1 MQITLIVNI
10 RFAFASNHIIFNQK
24 GRKCKGNF
32 VLWLRMKVSNELVEN
47 LDDLS
52 KWNSMQIHIFDVKLP
67 TV

>member
-10 RFAFASNHIIFNQK
+10 RFAFASNRIIFNQK

-52 KWNSMQIHIFDVKLP
+52 K
-67 TV
+67 

>member
-10 RFAFASNHIIFNQK
+10 SFASNCIIFNQK

-52 KWNSMQIHIFDVKLP
+52 K
-67 TV
+67 